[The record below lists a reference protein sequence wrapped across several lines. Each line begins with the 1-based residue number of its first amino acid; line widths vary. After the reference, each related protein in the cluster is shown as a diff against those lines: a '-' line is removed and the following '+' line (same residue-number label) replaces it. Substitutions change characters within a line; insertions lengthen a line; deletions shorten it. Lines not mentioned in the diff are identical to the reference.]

1 MPGALKR
8 PSRLCRARPRLDCF
22 SKTVANQPF
31 FKYIKRKI
39 TPAQIQKIMQKKDW
53 FAPPALLAGEA
64 ASLIFF
70 ENGSRIVQYLL
81 PSRKLRPFGQN
92 APARTKGEAGV
103 FVGQEAVRRCKAT
116 HKNKFLFSDFS
127 GVASD
132 TKQPVFNPTLYAWSI
147 NK

>member
-1 MPGALKR
+1 MNTWR
-8 PSRLCRARPRLDCF
+8 IHR
-22 SKTVANQPF
+22 VANQPF

-39 TPAQIQKIMQKKDW
+39 TPAEIQKIMQKKDW
-53 FAPPALLAGEA
+53 FAPPALLAGGA

-81 PSRKLRPFGQN
+81 PNRILRPFGQN

-103 FVGQEAVRRCKAT
+103 FVGQEAVQRCEAT
-116 HKNKFLFSDFS
+116 LAKRVLLFRFS
-127 GVASD
+127 NVASD
-132 TKQPVFNPTLYAWSI
+132 TKQPVLNPTLYARSI